1 MVQSVVLRYPERCCD
16 LLRGRP
22 AVDDPAPGGAGL
34 RIERETSM
42 QLVRLPVW
50 LYAVIGI
57 VILAAGL
64 VAGRLALDAA
74 GVVVLAAGL
83 LRYVAS
89 R

>member
-1 MVQSVVLRYPERCCD
+1 M
-16 LLRGRP
+16 
-22 AVDDPAPGGAGL
+22 DDPAPGEAGL

-57 VILAAGL
+57 VILAVGL
-64 VAGRLALDAA
+64 VAGRLPLDVA
-74 GVVVLAAGL
+74 GIVVLAAAS
-83 LRYVAS
+83 LRYLAS

>member
-1 MVQSVVLRYPERCCD
+1 
-16 LLRGRP
+16 
-22 AVDDPAPGGAGL
+22 
-34 RIERETSM
+34 M

-57 VILAAGL
+57 VILAVGL
-64 VAGRLALDAA
+64 VAGRLPLDAA
-74 GVVVLAAGL
+74 GVIVLAAGT

>member
-1 MVQSVVLRYPERCCD
+1 
-16 LLRGRP
+16 
-22 AVDDPAPGGAGL
+22 
-34 RIERETSM
+34 M

-57 VILAAGL
+57 VILAVGL
-64 VAGRLALDAA
+64 VAGRLPLDAA
-74 GVVVLAAGL
+74 GVVALAAGI

>member
-1 MVQSVVLRYPERCCD
+1 M
-16 LLRGRP
+16 
-22 AVDDPAPGGAGL
+22 DDPAPGGAGL

-64 VAGRLALDAA
+64 VAGRLPLDVA
-74 GVVVLAAGL
+74 GIVVLAAAS
-83 LRYVAS
+83 LRYLAS

>member
-1 MVQSVVLRYPERCCD
+1 M
-16 LLRGRP
+16 
-22 AVDDPAPGGAGL
+22 DDPAPGGAGL

-57 VILAAGL
+57 VILAVGL
-64 VAGRLALDAA
+64 VAGRLPLDVA
-74 GVVVLAAGL
+74 GIVVLAAAS
-83 LRYVAS
+83 LRYLAS

>member
-1 MVQSVVLRYPERCCD
+1 M
-16 LLRGRP
+16 
-22 AVDDPAPGGAGL
+22 DDPAPGGAGL
-34 RIERETSM
+34 RIERETPM

>member
-1 MVQSVVLRYPERCCD
+1 
-16 LLRGRP
+16 
-22 AVDDPAPGGAGL
+22 
-34 RIERETSM
+34 M

-57 VILAAGL
+57 VILAVGL
-64 VAGRLALDAA
+64 VAGRLPLAAA
-74 GVVVLAAGL
+74 GVVVLAAGI

>member
-1 MVQSVVLRYPERCCD
+1 
-16 LLRGRP
+16 
-22 AVDDPAPGGAGL
+22 
-34 RIERETSM
+34 M

-57 VILAAGL
+57 VILAVGL
-64 VAGRLALDAA
+64 VAGRLPLAGA